1 MHTHPTSF
9 PLPSLL
15 PPLSWTLSTPPSLQI
30 FPPSAWLLIVC
41 VTDTFLKYQLEAE
54 ERYNENER
62 REEVELEEKRR
73 QDYQEHEMRM
83 LGVLARMFQPSHR
96 NYTGAYNFDNDFH
109 ADYYPTQ

>member
-1 MHTHPTSF
+1 MER
-9 PLPSLL
+9 
-15 PPLSWTLSTPPSLQI
+15 
-30 FPPSAWLLIVC
+30 

-54 ERYNENER
+54 ERYKQYEDER
-62 REEVELEEKRR
+62 WEKEVELEEKRR

-96 NYTGAYNFDNDFH
+96 NYTGTYNYDDDDFH